1 MADVTY
7 PPLDVLKPVADD
19 LWIIDSGPMKAMGL
33 IPIPVRTTAIR
44 LPGGEMLIH
53 SPSRFTAGLRRQIE
67 EIGPIRHLVAPN
79 IAHWTFL
86 KDWQQQLPEAVTW
99 AAPGLRKRAQVRK
112 AGLRL
117 DHDLGD
123 DAAPGWPPELEQ
135 IAVHGAAG
143 FCEVALHHRPSRT
156 LILVDL
162 VLNLER
168 HKLPIPVRPFA
179 TAAGILA
186 PDGRAPAYLRA
197 IVKLAGQQA
206 REEGRRLIATR
217 PDRVIFAHGRWF
229 DQDATASLERSLRW
243 LSGP

>member
-7 PPLDVLKPVADD
+7 PPLDVPKPAAADV
-19 LWIIDSGPMKAMGL
+19 WVVDSGPMKAMGV
-33 IPIPVRTTAIR
+33 IPIPVRSTVIR
-44 LPGGEMLIH
+44 LSTGDTMVH
-53 SPSRFTAGLRRQIE
+53 STSRLTPDLRRRIE

-86 KDWQQQLPEAVTW
+86 KEWQGRLPEAVTW

-162 VLNLER
+162 VQNMER
-168 HKLPIPVRPFA
+168 RKLPLPLQTFA
-179 TAAGILA
+179 AVAGVLA
-186 PDGRAPAYLRA
+186 PDGRAPP
-197 IVKLAGQQA
+197 ICA
-206 REEGRRLIATR
+206 RSSGWA
-217 PDRVIFAHGRWF
+217 
-229 DQDATASLERSLRW
+229 ASLRERRGGGWSRPGP
-243 LSGP
+243 SG